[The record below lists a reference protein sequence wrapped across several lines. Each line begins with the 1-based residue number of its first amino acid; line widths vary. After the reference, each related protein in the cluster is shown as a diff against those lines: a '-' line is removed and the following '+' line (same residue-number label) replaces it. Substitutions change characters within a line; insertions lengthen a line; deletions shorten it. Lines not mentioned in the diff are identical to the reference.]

1 MATHKLLEIVTINL
15 RDMTHLGLGHFVVG
29 LADGLA
35 SHPGYQAPGSIPHPL
50 LQPDALRQIG
60 LNHIAATKAADGHDR
75 YMIAAR
81 DALRPIT
88 ELHATM
94 LVQWVSIRSV
104 AEDDPSLIAG
114 LGLQPKIPA
123 AKSSAPASVT
133 APQNVR
139 AKHSKNPG
147 CIFISTDKVSKA
159 RTYDVGI
166 CRGDPSLEE
175 SWSLLGPF
183 DHCRNIE
190 LTGLEPGQVYY
201 FRVRCFGAG
210 VQSPWSAI
218 ITLRVL

>member
-1 MATHKLLEIVTINL
+1 MATHKLLELVTLNL

-35 SHPGYQAPGSIPHPL
+35 SHAGYQAPGSIPHPL
-50 LQPDALRQIG
+50 LQPDALRQVG
-60 LNHIAATKAADGHDR
+60 MNYIAVTNAADGHDR
-75 YMIAAR
+75 FKVAAR

-88 ELHATM
+88 ELHAIM
-94 LVQWVSIRSV
+94 LVQWASIRSV
-104 AEDDPSLIAG
+104 AEDNPTLIQG
-114 LGLQPKIPA
+114 LGLVPRIPVV
-123 AKSSAPASVT
+123 KSSVTASVF

-139 AKHSKNPG
+139 VKHGKTG
-147 CIFISTDKVSKA
+147 AVLISTDKVPKA

-166 CRGDPSLEE
+166 CQGDPSLEE

-190 LTGLEPGQVYY
+190 LTGLEPGKVYY

-210 VQSPWSAI
+210 AQSTWSAI
-218 ITLRVL
+218 VTLRVL